1 MNAFLPRVAV
11 LAALLAGAATVAPLP
26 ATAQKRAAEI
36 IVFGTDPCPRS
47 TDDQIVVCT
56 RRPDKE
62 RFRIPPNLRQTG
74 PVQSRNSWVNRAKAF
89 DDQGRIGPMACNAV
103 GPAGQSGCLLQEI
116 NQASRENRAATTE
129 ETAPSK

>member
-26 ATAQKRAAEI
+26 ANAQKRAAEI

-62 RFRIPPNLRQTG
+62 RFRIPPNLRESG
-74 PVQSRNSWVNRAKAF
+74 PPQATNSWVNRAKAF
-89 DDQGRIGPMACNAV
+89 DNSRRIGPMACDAV

-116 NQASRENRAATTE
+116 NQAARENSANVASDI
-129 ETAPSK
+129 PPPK